1 MGRLTVTPLALR
13 LGFLCAALFLVVG
26 CYLPYIPVWLHWRGL
41 GEDTIALLLA
51 TPLFARILFTPI
63 ISFAADWTQ
72 ARRAVLVAL
81 AWGSLLSF
89 LLLWESAGL
98 FQMFLAMLL
107 LALSWTTIMPLI
119 ETVAVIGIRSAGLQ
133 YGKVRLWGSGSFIV
147 ASFGG
152 GLAIGAFG
160 ASIVLPLL
168 VAATALMVLGVHLLP
183 SELAARRPANSPV
196 LRRIRLSDAAALL
209 RAPKFLLFLLAAS
222 AIQASHAVYYAFGT
236 LNWRAQGISDGMIGA
251 LWAIGVVAEIG
262 LFAVSGR
269 NLTSLGA
276 ARLLLAA
283 GAAAVVRWA
292 LMAGDPSLL
301 STAMLQCLH
310 AFSFGAAH
318 LAAIY
323 FLTHAVPEDRGAT
336 AQGIYAATV
345 AGLALG
351 LATIASVGAISAR
364 LLEGQW
370 RGGLV
375 VPPLEPHPHS
385 AEDAG
390 ITLPNEL

>member
-1 MGRLTVTPLALR
+1 M
-13 LGFLCAALFLVVG
+13 
-26 CYLPYIPVWLHWRGL
+26 
-41 GEDTIALLLA
+41 
-51 TPLFARILFTPI
+51 
-63 ISFAADWTQ
+63 
-72 ARRAVLVAL
+72 
-81 AWGSLLSF
+81 
-89 LLLWESAGL
+89 
-98 FQMFLAMLL
+98 
-107 LALSWTTIMPLI
+107 
-119 ETVAVIGIRSAGLQ
+119 
-133 YGKVRLWGSGSFIV
+133 
-147 ASFGG
+147 
-152 GLAIGAFG
+152 
-160 ASIVLPLL
+160 
-168 VAATALMVLGVHLLP
+168 
-183 SELAARRPANSPV
+183 
-196 LRRIRLSDAAALL
+196 

-236 LNWRAQGISDGMIGA
+236 LNWRAQGISDGTIGA

-269 NLTSLGA
+269 VITSLGA

-301 STAMLQCLH
+301 ATAALQCLH

-351 LATIASVGAISAR
+351 LATIASGPLYKLMAGQAYAVMALIAFVGAVSAR

-385 AEDAG
+385 AEVTG
-390 ITLPNEL
+390 ITLPPEL